1 MIREYT
7 RWHGCTSSAVGATE
21 LQDGLKAFLAVAS
34 YSCTANGKA
43 TTYHPARYAESVV
56 WAEGEGSGAATVESI
71 RLRATISAPESVM
84 DRITAMKAFRAML
97 KSHASSEGLPAVYGW
112 AYFFL

>member
-1 MIREYT
+1 MVREYT
-7 RWHGCTSSAVGATE
+7 RWHGCTSSAIGATE

-34 YSCTANGKA
+34 YSCTENGKA

-56 WAEGEGSGAATVESI
+56 WAEGSGAATVESI

-84 DRITAMKAFRAML
+84 DRITAMKGFRAML